1 MGRYMGD
8 DIVIRISKNI
18 ITVNGI
24 ECNKHN
30 FNEVFSNANI
40 QEYEANQIID
50 LLLATTRRK
59 VRIFHRE

>member
-1 MGRYMGD
+1 MGD

-24 ECNKHN
+24 ECNKYN

-40 QEYEANQIID
+40 GDYEAKQIIN
-50 LLLATTRRK
+50 LLLARMRMEGG
-59 VRIFHRE
+59 RLIHE

>member
-1 MGRYMGD
+1 MRD

-24 ECNKHN
+24 ECNKYN

-40 QEYEANQIID
+40 GEYEAKQIIN
-50 LLLATTRRK
+50 LLFAATRRK
-59 VRIFHRE
+59 VRIFNHE